1 MAILLLG
8 GNSVVN
14 FIEKYILPE
23 KYRKIDNLILQFS
36 MRNCAKIK
44 IKKMLIFHVQIN
56 LNSDFG
62 YRWKT
67 NLARG
72 GGNTPSQK
80 TLNGQ
85 SLNVFSLNMIL

>member
-36 MRNCAKIK
+36 MRNCAKIATFQLFK
-44 IKKMLIFHVQIN
+44 HLSFTIYFCDK
-56 LNSDFG
+56 NSKNALRTPFM
-62 YRWKT
+62 
-67 NLARG
+67 AR
-72 GGNTPSQK
+72 
-80 TLNGQ
+80 
-85 SLNVFSLNMIL
+85 